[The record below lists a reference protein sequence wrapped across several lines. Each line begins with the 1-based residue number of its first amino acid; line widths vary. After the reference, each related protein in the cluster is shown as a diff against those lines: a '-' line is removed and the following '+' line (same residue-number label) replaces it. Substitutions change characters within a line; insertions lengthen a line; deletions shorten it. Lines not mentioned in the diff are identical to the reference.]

1 MKKLLSFLTAII
13 ALCGVS
19 CEEKKPAA
27 ESKPESSKAEY
38 SDSAAVSENT
48 GETAEI
54 DENFR
59 QTIYGEKKIALP
71 KDFWNFQNMKYI
83 AEKDSFYVLYNDMD
97 FNLKLCVYSL
107 DFADYSEKIVIENGG
122 GLRYISDIDET
133 GKITVL
139 ISERK

>member
-1 MKKLLSFLTAII
+1 MKKTLSFLTAFIS
-13 ALCGVS
+13 LCSVVS
-19 CEEKKPAA
+19 CEGKKPAA

-48 GETAEI
+48 RETAEI

-97 FNLKLCVYSL
+97 FNLKLCVYSS
-107 DFADYSEKIVIENGG
+107 DFAD
-122 GLRYISDIDET
+122 
-133 GKITVL
+133 
-139 ISERK
+139 